1 MADLCWQQAANGD
14 SVIALVHSAPGERR
28 MGPARDRGVI
38 VVRAPVHAHLGFAPI
53 ALTYR
58 QTLRRLLRSFRPEVI
73 HFHLPN
79 PSALWAMTIPLAS
92 DAIWIAHW
100 HSDIVASRH
109 SMQLRLGYPL
119 YRPVEKSFLRR
130 CRRVIATSPDY
141 LESSM
146 ALAPFR
152 ERCRVVPLG
161 LNPDRVA
168 RTCKDTTWP
177 INGDV
182 FRLICIGR
190 FSYYKAL
197 DRLVDCVAQIP
208 GVSLVLVG
216 NGPAREGLT
225 KRIEATGEGHRI
237 QMQTGASDEER
248 NALLEEADA
257 LILPSQERT
266 EAFGVVLLEAM
277 RWAKPVVVA
286 NIPGSGAPWLVRTSD
301 CGIIVPTG
309 DWDQVGR
316 AIETLRNDST
326 LRDRLGANGQRALQ
340 NRFSIAAVTTAIKA
354 VYVEAESG
362 LA

>member
-1 MADLCWQQAANGD
+1 MADLCWQQAANGH
-14 SVIALVHSAPGERR
+14 SVTALVHSAPGEKR
-28 MGPARDRGVI
+28 MRPARDRGVV
-38 VVRAPVHAHLGFAPI
+38 VVRAPVHVHLGFAPV

-58 QTLRRLLRSFRPEVI
+58 RILRRILRSFRPEII

-79 PSALWAMTIPLAS
+79 PSALWAMTIPEAG
-92 DAIWIAHW
+92 DATWIGHW

-109 SMQLRLGYPL
+109 SLQLRLGYPI

-141 LESSM
+141 LESST
-146 ALAPFR
+146 ALAPFHD
-152 ERCRVVPLG
+152 RCRVVPLG
-161 LNPDRVA
+161 LNSDRVA
-168 RTCKDTTWP
+168 RTCKGTRWP
-177 INGDV
+177 IDGDV

-197 DRLVDCVAQIP
+197 DRLIDCVARIP
-208 GVSLVLVG
+208 DVSLVLVG
-216 NGPAREGLT
+216 NGPAREALA
-225 KRIEATGEGHRI
+225 KRIEATGKGHRI
-237 QMQTGASDEER
+237 QMHTGATDEER

-277 RWAKPVVVA
+277 RWGKPVVVA
-286 NIPGSGAPWLVRTSD
+286 DIPGSGAPWLVRTSD

-309 DWDQVGR
+309 DWDQVGQ
-316 AIETLRNDST
+316 AIQTLRNDSS
-326 LRDRLGANGQRALQ
+326 LRDRLGTNGQLALES
-340 NRFSIAAVTTAIKA
+340 RFSIAAITSAIEA
-354 VYVEAESG
+354 VYADAESG